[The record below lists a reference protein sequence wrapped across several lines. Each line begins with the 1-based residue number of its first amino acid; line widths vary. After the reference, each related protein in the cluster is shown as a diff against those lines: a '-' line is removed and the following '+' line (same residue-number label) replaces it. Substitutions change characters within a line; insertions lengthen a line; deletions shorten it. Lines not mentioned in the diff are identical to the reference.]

1 MVDLKEIFYS
11 EIIFTFFRVA
21 DAVNAADNST
31 FTQTI
36 TVCFFYFIKE
46 ISLI

>member
-1 MVDLKEIFYS
+1 MVDLKEIFFS

-31 FTQTI
+31 FIQTI
-36 TVCFFYFIKE
+36 TVCFFTLSKKF
-46 ISLI
+46 L